1 MKLKV
6 KFPILFEHKP
16 QFLTFMKFLEKN
28 GVKWRNGGLPTDIGI
43 NSSMK
48 FPTYILYHK
57 LSENKLAESE
67 AYITYLNQED
77 SDWFRYNYNNY
88 FDGEVEF
95 EN

>member
-28 GVKWRNGGLPTDIGI
+28 GVKWRNGRLPTEVGYGI
-43 NSSMK
+43 K
-48 FPTYILYHK
+48 FPAYILYHK
-57 LSENKLAESE
+57 HSENDV
-67 AYITYLNQED
+67 YITYLNQED
-77 SDWFRYNYNNY
+77 SDWFRYNYHNY